1 MSNQYTSSDIARTL
15 SVNQRTARR
24 YIEKHLYIKGNTKV
38 LSKEFFDL
46 IVHLESESGQQADI
60 NGQETDIDGHI
71 EFFTEEEYQE
81 FHKRLVEYPLFKK
94 HIETLKSEIEH
105 HKNQYEKLIQL
116 HNDFVQAH
124 KSSLKIIEQRNFIE
138 AKEKKIND

>member
-1 MSNQYTSSDIARTL
+1 MSNQYTSSDLARTL

-24 YIEKHLYIKGNTKV
+24 YIEKHLYTKGNTKV

-60 NGQETDIDGHI
+60 DGHI
-71 EFFTEEEYQE
+71 EFFSEEEYQE